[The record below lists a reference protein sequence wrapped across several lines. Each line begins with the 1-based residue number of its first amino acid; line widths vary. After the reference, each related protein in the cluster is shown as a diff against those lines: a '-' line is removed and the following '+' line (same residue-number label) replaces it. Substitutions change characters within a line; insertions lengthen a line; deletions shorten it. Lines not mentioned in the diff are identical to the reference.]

1 MRNRRNMRLF
11 SYLCTQISCQMKILI
26 TGASGFIGSFI
37 VEEALKRGFETWAAI
52 RKSSSKEWLQ
62 DERIRF
68 IELNLS
74 SKAQLVEQL
83 RGQDFDYVVHAAGV
97 TKCLNKADF
106 QRINTEGTKNLVDA
120 LLEVEMP
127 LKRFV
132 FVSSLSIFGA
142 IKEQQPYEA
151 IRESDTPQPNT
162 AYGRSKLAAE
172 QYLEKKKG
180 LPYIILRPTG
190 VYGPR
195 EKDYFIMAKSIQ
207 QHSDF
212 AVGYKR
218 QDITFVYVKD
228 VVQAVFLALEKGED
242 GRKYFLS
249 DGEVYQSATFS
260 NLIHEA
266 LGRPWWIRIT
276 APVWVLRIVTFFGEY
291 IGRMTGKVTALNN
304 DKYNILKQRNWRC
317 DIQPAIDE
325 LGYQPKYKLKQ
336 GVEETIKWYKDNKW
350 L

>member
-1 MRNRRNMRLF
+1 
-11 SYLCTQISCQMKILI
+11 MKILI

-37 VEEALKRGFETWAAI
+37 VEEALKRGFETWAAV
-52 RKSSSKEWLQ
+52 RKSSSREWLK
-62 DERIRF
+62 DERIHF

-83 RGQDFDYVVHAAGV
+83 RGMNFDYVVHAAGV

-106 QRINTEGTKNLVDA
+106 HRINTEGTKNLAEA
-120 LLEVEMP
+120 LLEVKMP

-142 IKEQQPYEA
+142 IKEQEPYEE

-162 AYGRSKLAAE
+162 EYGRSKLEAE
-172 QYLEKKKG
+172 QFLATTT

-195 EKDYFIMAKSIQ
+195 EKDYFIMAKSIKG
-207 QHSDF
+207 HSDF

-218 QDITFVYVKD
+218 QDITFIYVKD
-228 VVQAVFLALEKGED
+228 VVQAVFLALDKGEN
-242 GRKYFLS
+242 GRQYFLS
-249 DGEVYQSATFS
+249 DGEVYQSTTFS
-260 NLIHEA
+260 DLIHEE

-325 LGYQPKYKLKQ
+325 LGYQPTVKLEQ
-336 GVEETIKWYKDNKW
+336 GVKETIQWYKEHGW

>member
-1 MRNRRNMRLF
+1 
-11 SYLCTQISCQMKILI
+11 MKILV

-37 VEEALKRGFETWAAI
+37 VEEALNRGFETWAAV
-52 RKSSSKEWLQ
+52 RRSSSRKYLQ
-62 DERIRF
+62 DNRTHF
-68 IELNLS
+68 VELNLS
-74 SKAQLVEQL
+74 SKEQLVEQL
-83 RGQDFDYVVHAAGV
+83 RDHNFDYVVHAAGV
-97 TKCLNKADF
+97 TKCLDKADF

-120 LLEVEMP
+120 LLEVKMP

-142 IKEQQPYEA
+142 IKEQQPYEE
-151 IRESDTPQPNT
+151 IRETDTPQPNT

-172 QYLEKKKG
+172 QYLESLG
-180 LPYIILRPTG
+180 TRVPYIILRPTG

-195 EKDYFIMAKSIQ
+195 EKDYFIMAKSIKG
-207 QHSDF
+207 HSDF
-212 AVGYKR
+212 AVGFKR
-218 QDITFVYVKD
+218 QDITFVYIRD
-228 VVQAVFLALEKGED
+228 VVQAVFLALEKGQT

-249 DGEVYQSATFS
+249 DGNVYQSVTFS
-260 NLIHEA
+260 NLIHEE

-304 DKYNILKQRNWRC
+304 DKYNILRQRNWRC

-325 LGYQPKYKLKQ
+325 LGYQPQYDLQ
-336 GVEETIKWYKDNKW
+336 RGVKETIKWYKENGW

>member
-1 MRNRRNMRLF
+1 
-11 SYLCTQISCQMKILI
+11 MKILI

-37 VEEALKRGFETWAAI
+37 VEEALKRGFDTWAAI
-52 RKSSSKEWLQ
+52 RKSSSRAWLQ
-62 DERIRF
+62 DERIHL

-74 SKAQLVEQL
+74 SKAQLTEQL

-106 QRINTEGTKNLVDA
+106 HRINTEGTKNLVDA
-120 LLEVEMP
+120 LLDVGMP

-142 IKEQQPYEA
+142 IREQQPYEA

-162 AYGRSKLAAE
+162 EYGRSKLAAE
-172 QYLEKKKG
+172 RYLESLG
-180 LPYIILRPTG
+180 TRLPYIILRPTG

-218 QDITFVYVKD
+218 QDITFVYVED
-228 VVQAVFLALEKGED
+228 VVQAVFLALEKGAN

-260 NLIHEA
+260 NLIHEE

-276 APVWVLRIVTFFGEY
+276 APVWVLRIVTFIGEY
-291 IGRMTGKVTALNN
+291 VGRLTGRVTALNN

-325 LGYQPKYKLKQ
+325 LGYQPKVQLEE
-336 GVEETIKWYKDNKW
+336 GVRRTIQWYKDHKW
-350 L
+350 LG

>member
-1 MRNRRNMRLF
+1 MHPDF
-11 SYLCTQISCQMKILI
+11 EIPMKILI

-37 VEEALKRGFETWAAI
+37 VEEALKRGFETWAAV
-52 RKSSSKEWLQ
+52 RGSSKRDFLQ
-62 DERIRF
+62 DERIHF

-74 SKAQLVEQL
+74 NQTQLEEQL
-83 RGQDFDYVVHAAGV
+83 KEHSFDYVVHAAGV
-97 TKCLNKADF
+97 TKCLNTSDF
-106 QRINTEGTKNLVDA
+106 YRINTEGTKNLVRA
-120 LLEVEMP
+120 LINLKMP

-132 FVSSLSIFGA
+132 YLSSLSVFGA
-142 IKEQQPYEA
+142 IHEQQPYED

-162 AYGRSKLAAE
+162 EYGRSKLAAE
-172 QYLEKKKG
+172 QYLETLRTR

-249 DGEVYQSATFS
+249 DGQVYQSSTFS
-260 NLIHEA
+260 DLIHEE

-276 APVWVLRIVTFFGEY
+276 APVWVLRIITFIGEY
-291 IGRMTGKVTALNN
+291 VGRMTGKVTALNN

-325 LGYQPKYKLKQ
+325 LGYQPQYPLEQ
-336 GVEETIKWYKDNKW
+336 GVKETIRWYKENGW

>member
-1 MRNRRNMRLF
+1 MR
-11 SYLCTQISCQMKILI
+11 
-26 TGASGFIGSFI
+26 
-37 VEEALKRGFETWAAI
+37 
-52 RKSSSKEWLQ
+52 
-62 DERIRF
+62 
-68 IELNLS
+68 
-74 SKAQLVEQL
+74 
-83 RGQDFDYVVHAAGV
+83 
-97 TKCLNKADF
+97 
-106 QRINTEGTKNLVDA
+106 
-120 LLEVEMP
+120 P

-142 IKEQQPYEA
+142 IREQQPYEE
-151 IRESDTPQPNT
+151 ICESDTPQPNT
-162 AYGRSKLAAE
+162 EYGRSKLAAE
-172 QYLEKKKG
+172 QYLESLG
-180 LPYIILRPTG
+180 ARLPYIILRPTG

-195 EKDYFIMAKSIQ
+195 EKDYFIMAKSIK

-218 QDITFVYVKD
+218 QDITFVYVED
-228 VVQAVFLALEKGED
+228 VVQAVFLALEKGEN

-276 APVWVLRIVTFFGEY
+276 APVWVLRIVTFIGEY
-291 IGRMTGKVTALNN
+291 VGRMTGKVTALNN

-325 LGYQPKYKLKQ
+325 LGYQPKVQLEE
-336 GVEETIKWYKDNKW
+336 GVRRTIQWYKENKW

>member
-1 MRNRRNMRLF
+1 
-11 SYLCTQISCQMKILI
+11 MKILI

-37 VEEALKRGFETWAAI
+37 VEEALRQGFETWAAV
-52 RKSSSKEWLQ
+52 RKSSSREWLQ
-62 DERIRF
+62 DERIKF

-74 SKAQLVEQL
+74 SKEQLVEQL
-83 RGQDFDYVVHAAGV
+83 KPHQFDYVVHAAGV
-97 TKCLNKADF
+97 TKCLNKQDF
-106 QRINTEGTKNLVDA
+106 FRINTEGTKHLVEA
-120 LLEVEMP
+120 ILELQMP

-132 FVSSLSIFGA
+132 YLSSLSIFGA
-142 IKEQQPYEA
+142 IHEQQPYEE

-162 AYGRSKLAAE
+162 AYGQSKLEAE
-172 QYLEKKKG
+172 RYLESVTTR

-195 EKDYFIMAKSIQ
+195 EKDYFIMAKSIKG
-207 QHSDF
+207 HSDF

-228 VVQAVFLALEKGED
+228 VVQAVFLALEKGEN
-242 GRKYFLS
+242 GRRYFLS
-249 DGEVYQSATFS
+249 DGQVYQSTTFS
-260 NLIHEA
+260 NLIHEE

-276 APVWVLRIVTFFGEY
+276 APVWVLRIVTFFGEH

-325 LGYQPKYKLKQ
+325 LGFQPKVQLAE
-336 GVEETIKWYKDNKW
+336 GVKETIKWYKEHSW

>member
-1 MRNRRNMRLF
+1 
-11 SYLCTQISCQMKILI
+11 MKILI

-37 VEEALKRGFETWAAI
+37 VEEALKRGFETWAAV
-52 RKSSSKEWLQ
+52 RKSSSREYLQ
-62 DERIRF
+62 DECIKF

-74 SKAQLVEQL
+74 SKEQLVAQL
-83 RGQDFDYVVHAAGV
+83 RGKDFDYVVHAAGV
-97 TKCLNKADF
+97 TKCLNKQDF
-106 QRINTEGTKNLVDA
+106 YRINTEGTKHLVDA
-120 LLEVEMP
+120 LIELQMP

-132 FVSSLSIFGA
+132 FISSLSIFGA
-142 IKEQQPYEA
+142 IKERQPYEE
-151 IRESDTPQPNT
+151 IKETDTPQPNT
-162 AYGRSKLAAE
+162 EYGRSKLAAE
-172 QYLEKKKG
+172 QYLESVG
-180 LPYIILRPTG
+180 SRVPYIILRPTG

-195 EKDYFIMAKSIQ
+195 EKDYFIMAKSIKG
-207 QHSDF
+207 HSDF

-228 VVQAVFLALEKGED
+228 VVQAVFLALDKGEN

-249 DGEVYQSATFS
+249 DGQVYQSTTFS
-260 NLIHEA
+260 NLIHDE

-325 LGYQPKYKLKQ
+325 LGYHPTYNLEQ
-336 GVEETIKWYKDNKW
+336 GVKETIQWYKDNGW

>member
-1 MRNRRNMRLF
+1 
-11 SYLCTQISCQMKILI
+11 MKILI

-37 VEEALKRGFETWAAI
+37 VEEALKRGFETWAAV
-52 RKSSSKEWLQ
+52 RKSSSREWLK
-62 DERIRF
+62 DERIHF

-83 RGQDFDYVVHAAGV
+83 RGMDFDYVVHAAGV

-106 QRINTEGTKNLVDA
+106 HRINTEGTKNLAEA
-120 LLEVEMP
+120 LLEVKMP

-142 IKEQQPYEA
+142 IKEQEPYEE

-162 AYGRSKLAAE
+162 EYGRSKLEAE
-172 QYLEKKKG
+172 QFLATTT

-195 EKDYFIMAKSIQ
+195 EKDYFIMAKSIKG
-207 QHSDF
+207 HSDF

-228 VVQAVFLALEKGED
+228 VVQAVFLALDKGEN
-242 GRKYFLS
+242 GRQYFLS
-249 DGEVYQSATFS
+249 DGEVYQSTTFS
-260 NLIHEA
+260 DLIHEE

-325 LGYQPKYKLKQ
+325 LGYQPTVKLEQ
-336 GVEETIKWYKDNKW
+336 GVKETIQWYNENGW
-350 L
+350 LREVNSEK

>member
-1 MRNRRNMRLF
+1 M
-11 SYLCTQISCQMKILI
+11 MKILI

-37 VEEALKRGFETWAAI
+37 VEEALKRGFETWAAV
-52 RKSSSKEWLQ
+52 RKSSSREWLQ
-62 DERIRF
+62 DERIHF

-74 SKAQLVEQL
+74 SKEQLVEQL
-83 RGQDFDYVVHAAGV
+83 RGKDFDYVVHAAGV
-97 TKCLNKADF
+97 TKCLNKQDF
-106 QRINTEGTKNLVDA
+106 HRINTEGTRNLAEA
-120 LLEVEMP
+120 LLEVKMP

-142 IKEQQPYEA
+142 IKEQQPYEE

-162 AYGRSKLAAE
+162 EYGKSKLEAE
-172 QYLEKKKG
+172 KYLATTT

-212 AVGYKR
+212 AVGYQQ
-218 QDITFVYVKD
+218 QDITFVYVSD
-228 VVQAVFLALEKGED
+228 VVQAVFLALTNGEN

-249 DGEVYQSATFS
+249 DGEVYQSTTFS
-260 NLIHEA
+260 DLIHEE
-266 LGRPWWIRIT
+266 LGRPWWIRIK
-276 APVWVLRIVTFFGEY
+276 APIWVLRIITFIGEY
-291 IGRMTGKVTALNN
+291 VGRMTGKVTALNN
-304 DKYNILKQRNWRC
+304 DKFHILKQRNWRC

-325 LGYQPKYKLKQ
+325 LGYQPTVKLEE
-336 GVEETIKWYKDNKW
+336 GVRRSIKWYKDNHW

>member
-1 MRNRRNMRLF
+1 
-11 SYLCTQISCQMKILI
+11 MKILI

-37 VEEALKRGFETWAAI
+37 VEEALKRGFDTWAAI
-52 RKSSSKEWLQ
+52 RKSSSRAWLQ
-62 DERIRF
+62 DERIHL

-74 SKAQLVEQL
+74 SKAQLTEQL

-106 QRINTEGTKNLVDA
+106 HRINTEGTKNLVDA
-120 LLEVEMP
+120 LLDVGMP
-127 LKRFV
+127 LKRLV

-142 IKEQQPYEA
+142 IREQQPYEA

-162 AYGRSKLAAE
+162 EYGRSKLAAE
-172 QYLEKKKG
+172 RYLESLG
-180 LPYIILRPTG
+180 TRLPYIILRPTG

-218 QDITFVYVKD
+218 QDITFVYVED
-228 VVQAVFLALEKGED
+228 VVQAVFLALEKGAN

-260 NLIHEA
+260 NLIHEE

-276 APVWVLRIVTFFGEY
+276 APVWVLRIVTFIGEY
-291 IGRMTGKVTALNN
+291 VGRLTGRVTALNN

-325 LGYQPKYKLKQ
+325 LGYQPKVQLEE
-336 GVEETIKWYKDNKW
+336 GVRRTIEWYKEHKW